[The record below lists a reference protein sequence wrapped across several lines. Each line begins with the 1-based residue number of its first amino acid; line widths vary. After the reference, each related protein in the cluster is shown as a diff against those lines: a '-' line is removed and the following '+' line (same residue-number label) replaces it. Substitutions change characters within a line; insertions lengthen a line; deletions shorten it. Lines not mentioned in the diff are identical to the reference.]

1 MSLYNMYYQNGV
13 VIVPNV
19 IVKGDEA
26 SVSYKGV
33 LSNSGADSI
42 YMRVGY
48 GDNWENTKDI
58 KMEKTTDGFKA
69 DLAVAD
75 DKLLKLAFKDSAS
88 NWDNNS
94 GRNYTFEVQARL

>member
-26 SVSYKGV
+26 SISYKGV

-42 YMRVGY
+42 YMRIGY
-48 GDNWENTKDI
+48 GENWENTKDI
-58 KMEKTTDGFKA
+58 KMEKTADGFKA
-69 DLAVAD
+69 DLAVTD